1 MHPGGAETGSVKSV
15 RMDMELPPS
24 MCAVIVGTNLM
35 RAYQRVGEQ
44 RVDNSIVKK
53 HGNEAMDL
61 QLSGLRPDNGSQVE
75 SAGQGNCEASIGTER
90 MDTLLPFNRGGRG
103 DWNSWIGGDKENC
116 VACYGGSG
124 KGRIY
129 EQRCLLEEVFY
140 RKGLIYQQ

>member
-1 MHPGGAETGSVKSV
+1 
-15 RMDMELPPS
+15 

-103 DWNSWIGGDKENC
+103 EGTGI
-116 VACYGGSG
+116 VGSVEI
-124 KGRIY
+124 KKIALPAMAAVEKVVY
-129 EQRCLLEEVFY
+129 TNKDAY
-140 RKGLIYQQ
+140 